1 MNRVCYLFI
10 LIASSMAL
18 AGCTQP
24 RAVHLVKADGDRA
37 FENRHYDAASVYY
50 GEVVER
56 RPGDWQAQYRYGLTM
71 LELGRPHDARR
82 ALEIAAAHQPRDRMI
97 RSALARAMY
106 DQGATNDLFA
116 YLRQEAQQSRDP
128 NAYVDLARYSME
140 VGDMDA
146 ANQSILTAIEL
157 DAGQSVAPYLVAAE
171 FHGALGH
178 TDRAI
183 RRLRQAYGIDHTNPE
198 VIGMLREYGEVP
210 GPTLALPPGR

>member
-1 MNRVCYLFI
+1 LRHGLGLTRRIETDWARRRAGHIISVHVPHGGCTFARENRRMNRVCYLFI
-10 LIASSMAL
+10 LIASSLAL

-71 LELGRPHDARR
+71 LELDRPHDARR
-82 ALEIAAAHQPRDRMI
+82 ALEIAAAHQPRDRTI

-128 NAYVDLARYSME
+128 NAYVDLAR
-140 VGDMDA
+140 
-146 ANQSILTAIEL
+146 
-157 DAGQSVAPYLVAAE
+157 
-171 FHGALGH
+171 
-178 TDRAI
+178 
-183 RRLRQAYGIDHTNPE
+183 
-198 VIGMLREYGEVP
+198 
-210 GPTLALPPGR
+210 